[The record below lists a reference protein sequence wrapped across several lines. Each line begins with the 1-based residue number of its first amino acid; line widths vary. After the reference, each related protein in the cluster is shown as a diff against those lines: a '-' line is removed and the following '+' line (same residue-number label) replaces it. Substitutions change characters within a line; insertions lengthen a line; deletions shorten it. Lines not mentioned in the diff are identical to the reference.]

1 MKDDA
6 CPARTG
12 GGPGEV
18 FAQAGG
24 TARVVPTLTPILSDR
39 VEDSP
44 AATVRVIN
52 AASRQSPMQTELR
65 TIQSILTRSSGF
77 LETVCSHS
85 LQPYRGCPFG
95 ASLCGVG
102 CYVQHSLHITRGR
115 PWGSF
120 LEVRT
125 NAAQAYQDGYE
136 REHQWARRRRG
147 GFVIFLSSATEPF
160 PPQES
165 RQGITRSV
173 LSAMLDR
180 PPDGLIVQTHSHRVV
195 DAIDLLVPLA
205 TRCALRAHLSIETDR
220 ERLPGLPPPAS
231 PVARR
236 FEAARALRQAGLRVV
251 VTVAPLLPIADPD
264 RFFARIAEVADAVVL
279 DHFIGGDGSI
289 NGTRTLR
296 TPLPAAMAALD
307 PATVTLDYRDRMGA
321 IAEKYLPGR
330 VGFCRDGFAGR
341 FATRPEG

>member
-1 MKDDA
+1 
-6 CPARTG
+6 
-12 GGPGEV
+12 
-18 FAQAGG
+18 
-24 TARVVPTLTPILSDR
+24 
-39 VEDSP
+39 
-44 AATVRVIN
+44 
-52 AASRQSPMQTELR
+52 MQTELS
-65 TIQSILTRSSGF
+65 TIQSVLTRASGF

-102 CYVQHSLHITRGR
+102 CYVQHSPHVTRGR

-125 NAAQAYQDGYE
+125 NAAESYLAGYDRE
-136 REHQWARRRRG
+136 RDWARRRRA

-165 RQGITRSV
+165 RHGITRSV

-180 PPDGLIVQTHSHRVV
+180 PPDALIVQTHSHRVV
-195 DAIDLLVPLA
+195 EALDVLAPLA
-205 TRCALRAHLSIETDR
+205 GRCELRVHLSIETDR

-231 PVARR
+231 SVARR
-236 FEAARALRQAGLRVV
+236 FEAARALREAGLRVV
-251 VTVAPLLPIADPD
+251 VTVSPLLPIADPD
-264 RFFARIAEVADAVVL
+264 AFFARIAAVADAVVL
-279 DHFIGGDGSI
+279 DHFIGGDGSAQ
-289 NGTRTLR
+289 GARTLR

-307 PATVTLDYRDRMGA
+307 PASVALDYRDRMGA
-321 IAEKYLPGR
+321 IAERYLPGR

-341 FATRPEG
+341 WAGRSDESHNPGTNRERP